1 MWPLQHIHKWTDLS
15 PTTIQT
21 GFQHSRVTVT
31 ELQMEPVNESFQWNN
46 SKACENCL
54 GNDS

>member
-15 PTTIQT
+15 PTPIQT
-21 GFQHSRVTVT
+21 EFQHSRVTVP

-46 SKACENCL
+46 SKACEKCL